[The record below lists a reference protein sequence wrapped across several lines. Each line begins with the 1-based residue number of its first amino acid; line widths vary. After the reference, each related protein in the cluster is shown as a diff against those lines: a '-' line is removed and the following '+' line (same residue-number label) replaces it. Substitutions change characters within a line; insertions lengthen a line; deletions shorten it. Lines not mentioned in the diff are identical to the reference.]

1 MSSRSAIL
9 ALAVAALSLPIGP
22 AAAQRYPRFPLTC
35 QGVLDSKGGQYF
47 FAEGDKPLNVD
58 PDDDVI
64 CAHVTIA
71 ERSTGTA
78 LRQSLREET
87 IKRLLG
93 ICRVGTSCRVSG
105 LVLNL
110 SHDAYVYV
118 RVDSIQL
125 Q

>member
-1 MSSRSAIL
+1 LSSRTTIL
-9 ALAVAALSLPIGP
+9 ALAVAALSWSIGP

-35 QGVLDSKGGQYF
+35 QGVLDTKGGQYF
-47 FAEGDKPLNVD
+47 FAQGDKPLNAN
-58 PDDDVI
+58 PDNDII
-64 CAHVTIA
+64 CSHVTIA

-78 LRQSLREET
+78 LRQSLREDT
-87 IKRLLG
+87 VKRLQS
-93 ICRVGTSCRVSG
+93 ICLVGKSCRVSG

-125 Q
+125 R